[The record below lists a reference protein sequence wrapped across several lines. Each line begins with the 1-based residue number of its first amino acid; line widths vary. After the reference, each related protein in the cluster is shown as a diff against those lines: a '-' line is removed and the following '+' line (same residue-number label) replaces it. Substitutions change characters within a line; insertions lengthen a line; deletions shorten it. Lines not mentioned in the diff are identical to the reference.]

1 MIFRLVERNSKIYA
15 EGWYCEVV
23 RLKIQGYIESED
35 DFSLGLY

>member
-15 EGWYCEVV
+15 EGWNCEVV
-23 RLKIQGYIESED
+23 RLQIQGYIESED